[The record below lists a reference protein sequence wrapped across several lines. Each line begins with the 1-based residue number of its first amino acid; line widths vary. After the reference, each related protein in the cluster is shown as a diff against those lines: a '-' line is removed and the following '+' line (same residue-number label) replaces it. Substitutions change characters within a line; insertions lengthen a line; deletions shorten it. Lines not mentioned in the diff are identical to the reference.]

1 MPEVGD
7 RYSREPQRLLEPL
20 LWEEHPFS
28 WLTLMEGCQLAS
40 GKIYPLSHSS
50 SAELSSSA
58 GNTQAQE
65 QSLVKWI
72 QQTWASSQLQEPL
85 AWPGMAQ
92 NMAQLGLTGFSSE
105 LHAHSLCQA
114 VPFLGALPAELV
126 KAHHKL

>member
-1 MPEVGD
+1 MGD
-7 RYSREPQRLLEPL
+7 RYSREPQPRLLEPL
-20 LWEEHPFS
+20 LWEEHPLS

-50 SAELSSSA
+50 SAELT

-72 QQTWASSQLQEPL
+72 QQTWASSELQEPL

-92 NMAQLGLTGFSSE
+92 SVAQLSLTGFSSE
-105 LHAHSLCQA
+105 LHARTLCHA
-114 VPFLGALPAELV
+114 VPLL
-126 KAHHKL
+126 